1 MILFRFKFNDE
12 RGALA
17 RVMGALGDAGI
28 NIERNRFDAN
38 EERHGLSKQRV
49 GRGIIVVR
57 DEDRDMTLKNF
68 STLAKSNPKLGLK
81 NPEMYYDITI
91 ALDNTPGAFSAEL
104 GKLAKLDVNIRHNK
118 TKGTNKEGK
127 LLENLVL
134 ECSAEQYNLAKQAL
148 GRIIQDESPFDPN
161 IIPDSM

>member
-17 RVMGALGDAGI
+17 RVMAALGDAGI

-38 EERHGLSKQRV
+38 EERRGLSTKFV
-49 GRGIIVVR
+49 GRGVIVVKDEER
-57 DEDRDMTLKNF
+57 DVTLQKF
-68 STLAKSNPKLGLK
+68 SALAKSNPKLGLK

-91 ALDNTPGAFSAEL
+91 ALDNKPGAFSAEL
-104 GKLAKLDVNIRHNK
+104 EKLANLDVDVRHNK
-118 TKGTNKEGK
+118 TKGKNKEGK

-148 GRIIQDESPFDPN
+148 GRIVQDESPFDPN
-161 IIPDSM
+161 VISDGM